1 MERILIAIGISILL
15 ISIAAGILR
24 LLFKNSIMFT
34 VCMMMAFLAA
44 FSGFSFS
51 IVGRLGTIHTL
62 WAAPALIAFGVVIF
76 LRIRTII
83 AIPLNTAIKKVEDLS
98 EGNLNIDIT
107 HTDIK
112 NELGVLQNSLYKL
125 TNNLRNIL
133 YEVKTNTSNLSISSM
148 QLGSLSEDL
157 SQGASLQ
164 ASSLQELSATIE
176 EISATLNDNTEK
188 ARNAGVVSKDSA
200 QVVTNF
206 AKESTHMVETQKK
219 IIDKISLV
227 NDISFQT
234 NILALNA
241 AVEAARVGELGKGFA
256 VVAGEV
262 RRLADSS
269 KQVANEVLQ
278 ISAESVDVT
287 KKIEIEVADMLPKI
301 AESAEQ
307 VDIIVKSSLEQALGI
322 EQLNASI
329 QQLNNVTQQNASA
342 SEEMASSAQELA
354 AQAESLNDLIS
365 FFKMD
370 ISSQHQKNES
380 KPKEKTRIEN
390 SREPGL
396 NLKESK
402 NSSAKSKGVKINI
415 NENDIPK
422 KQAINIKNILD
433 RNDDELDQD
442 FIPFK

>member
-1 MERILIAIGISILL
+1 MERILIAVGISILL
-15 ISIAAGILR
+15 ITIASGILR
-24 LLFKNSIMFT
+24 LLFKNSIMFI
-34 VCMMMAFLAA
+34 VCLMMVFLAA
-44 FSGFSFS
+44 FSGFIFS
-51 IVGRLGTIHTL
+51 IVGRLGTIHAL
-62 WAAPALIAFGVVIF
+62 WGAPVLIVFGVVIF
-76 LRIRTII
+76 MRIRKII
-83 AIPLNTAIKKVEDLS
+83 ATPLNLAIKKVEDLS
-98 EGNLNIDIT
+98 EGNLNIDIAK
-107 HTDIK
+107 TDIK

-125 TNNLRNIL
+125 TYNLRDIL
-133 YEVKTNTSNLSISSM
+133 SEVKTNTSNLTISSM

-157 SQGASLQ
+157 SQGASIQ

-176 EISATLNDNTEK
+176 EISATLNDNTDK

-206 AKESTHMVETQKK
+206 AKESTQMVETQKR

-287 KKIEIEVADMLPKI
+287 KKIEIEVAEMLPKI

-307 VDIIVKSSLEQALGI
+307 VEIIVKSSLEQALGI

-370 ISSQHQKNES
+370 TTIHYQKNGS
-380 KPKEKTRIEN
+380 NPKEKMSIEK
-390 SREPGL
+390 SDEPIF
-396 NLKESK
+396 NLKERI
-402 NSSAKSKGVKINI
+402 NSSAENKGVKIEI
-415 NENDIPK
+415 DGYEIPK
-422 KQAINIKNILD
+422 KHSGSIKNIVN

>member
-34 VCMMMAFLAA
+34 VCMMMALLAA

-125 TNNLRNIL
+125 TNNLRNTL
-133 YEVKTNTSNLSISSM
+133 YEVKTNSSNLSISSM

-206 AKESTHMVETQKK
+206 AKESTQMVETQKK

>member
-34 VCMMMAFLAA
+34 VCMMMALLAA

-51 IVGRLGTIHTL
+51 IVGRLGTIHSL

-125 TNNLRNIL
+125 TNNLRNTL
-133 YEVKTNTSNLSISSM
+133 YEVKTNSSNLSISSM

-206 AKESTHMVETQKK
+206 AKESTQMVETQKK

>member
-1 MERILIAIGISILL
+1 
-15 ISIAAGILR
+15 
-24 LLFKNSIMFT
+24 
-34 VCMMMAFLAA
+34 
-44 FSGFSFS
+44 
-51 IVGRLGTIHTL
+51 
-62 WAAPALIAFGVVIF
+62 
-76 LRIRTII
+76 
-83 AIPLNTAIKKVEDLS
+83 
-98 EGNLNIDIT
+98 
-107 HTDIK
+107 
-112 NELGVLQNSLYKL
+112 
-125 TNNLRNIL
+125 
-133 YEVKTNTSNLSISSM
+133 M

-157 SQGASLQ
+157 SQGASIQ

-176 EISATLNDNTEK
+176 EISATLNDNTDK

-206 AKESTHMVETQKK
+206 AKESTQMVETQKR

-287 KKIEIEVADMLPKI
+287 KKIEIEVAEMLPKI

-307 VDIIVKSSLEQALGI
+307 VEIIVKSSLEQALGI

-329 QQLNNVTQQNASA
+329 QQLNSYSA
-342 SEEMASSAQELA
+342 KCFCSEEMARALRTCRSGRLTQH
-354 AQAESLNDLIS
+354 LIS
-365 FFKMD
+365 FKRT
-370 ISSQHQKNES
+370 SYQHQKYES
-380 KPKEKTRIEN
+380 NQKK
-390 SREPGL
+390 SRGL
-396 NLKESK
+396 
-402 NSSAKSKGVKINI
+402 KIAVSPYLI
-415 NENDIPK
+415 
-422 KQAINIKNILD
+422 
-433 RNDDELDQD
+433 
-442 FIPFK
+442 

>member
-1 MERILIAIGISILL
+1 
-15 ISIAAGILR
+15 
-24 LLFKNSIMFT
+24 
-34 VCMMMAFLAA
+34 
-44 FSGFSFS
+44 
-51 IVGRLGTIHTL
+51 
-62 WAAPALIAFGVVIF
+62 
-76 LRIRTII
+76 
-83 AIPLNTAIKKVEDLS
+83 
-98 EGNLNIDIT
+98 
-107 HTDIK
+107 
-112 NELGVLQNSLYKL
+112 
-125 TNNLRNIL
+125 
-133 YEVKTNTSNLSISSM
+133 M

-200 QVVTNF
+200 QVVNNF

-278 ISAESVDVT
+278 ISAEGVNVT
-287 KKIEIEVADMLPKI
+287 KKIEIEVAEMLPKI
-301 AESAEQ
+301 AESSEQ

-380 KPKEKTRIEN
+380 KPKEKSRIEN
-390 SREPGL
+390 SREPVF

-402 NSSAKSKGVKINI
+402 NSSAESKGVKINI

-422 KQAINIKNILD
+422 KQAINIKNIVN